1 MKEEQKIQIPS
12 ILDMPNYSQGGR
24 SQFSN
29 KESEKQMQ
37 KQSNAK
43 RSKFFTLNQQEQ
55 EDQDDEEED
64 YESDIK
70 SSLLEDQKE
79 DAPIFGQSLKGSI
92 NSDMKILDRHFQNG
106 SMKQD
111 NVNLASN
118 KFGDGSMRNPSS
130 YYDEMAHQDVSEDR
144 RSDILDVQ
152 KIMCPK
158 FKF

>member
-55 EDQDDEEED
+55 DDQDDEEEE

-70 SSLLEDQKE
+70 SSLLND
-79 DAPIFGQSLKGSI
+79 
-92 NSDMKILDRHFQNG
+92 
-106 SMKQD
+106 
-111 NVNLASN
+111 
-118 KFGDGSMRNPSS
+118 
-130 YYDEMAHQDVSEDR
+130 
-144 RSDILDVQ
+144 
-152 KIMCPK
+152 
-158 FKF
+158 